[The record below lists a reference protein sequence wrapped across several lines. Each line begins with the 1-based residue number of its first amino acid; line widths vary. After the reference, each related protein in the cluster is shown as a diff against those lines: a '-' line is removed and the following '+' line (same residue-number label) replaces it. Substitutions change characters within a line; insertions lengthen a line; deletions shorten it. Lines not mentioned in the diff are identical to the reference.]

1 MGLEINVY
9 QAAVRT
15 LISRE
20 NTNFDSE
27 MLDTLTR
34 LFDAAD
40 DIEIFATASI
50 ENGKSISDGKE
61 KQEML
66 KKLGEVL
73 SCVSLAAWELGATLD
88 QVAVKSIE
96 AIRNDNV

>member
-20 NTNFDSE
+20 NATFDSE

-61 KQEML
+61 RQEML
-66 KKLGEVL
+66 TKLGEVL

-96 AIRNDNV
+96 SIRNDNV